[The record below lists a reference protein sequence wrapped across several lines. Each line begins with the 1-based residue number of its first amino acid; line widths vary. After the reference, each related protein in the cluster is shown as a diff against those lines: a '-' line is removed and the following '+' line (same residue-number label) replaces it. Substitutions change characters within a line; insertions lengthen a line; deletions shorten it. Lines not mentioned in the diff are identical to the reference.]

1 MMPQS
6 RPGDMFGFSP
16 PHKCSLNEQRAFR
29 NQMMS
34 HQPHQMSLQPA
45 IDTSLPVV
53 SPQIPQDPNVP
64 LGFPTFSSSL
74 LTSGHIFLIL
84 RQCRSRGL
92 LKQLCGQRRA
102 QWSAP
107 ARNCNNPA
115 RPCFEQARP
124 NWGNVAAASVGLPG
138 VNLGLTLFKE

>member
-1 MMPQS
+1 MMPLS
-6 RPGDMFGFSP
+6 RPGDIFGFSP

-45 IDTSLPVV
+45 IDTSLHLV
-53 SPQIPQDPNVP
+53 SPKIPQDPNVP

-92 LKQLCGQRRA
+92 LKQLCGQSRA
-102 QWSAP
+102 QWSVIVTILLAP
-107 ARNCNNPA
+107 VLSRLDLIGAML
-115 RPCFEQARP
+115 Q
-124 NWGNVAAASVGLPG
+124 LP
-138 VNLGLTLFKE
+138 V